1 MTAETIA
8 PIGEWRFD
16 KAVAKRAVLWLLL
29 LTPLFYISY
38 GATNWLASQRANVPN
53 ITFTWEHAIPFMA
66 WTIFP
71 YWSINFFYGLSL
83 FLNDTPIQVDR
94 LAKRYLTA
102 QVVAVSCFILFPLTA
117 IFQKPATS
125 GASGFLFDL
134 LGGFDKP
141 FNQAPSLHIAL
152 LVIIWMHWHRRL
164 SGGALRIWHAWCT
177 LIGLSVL
184 TTYQH
189 HFIDI
194 PTGVLLGV
202 FALWLFPGDTPS
214 PLAGF
219 RLASDARA
227 RRIGSYYAGG
237 SLVFV
242 LLTVLGTYNSAVYLI
257 FLWPSLA
264 LALVAAGYFGAGA
277 SVFQK
282 AADGTVS
289 FASRWLLAPYRL
301 GAMANSYLWTR
312 KLASSVHVCCGVH
325 LGRLPKRS
333 ELSAFATVIDMTSEL
348 AKPSNVE
355 VEWQAFPA
363 LDLLPA
369 GRVELEK
376 ASEAIENARS
386 KGPVFVCCALGFQRS
401 AAAVG
406 FWLLRYGYAKNAADA
421 IRLIE
426 GKGRRIHLTE
436 EMIAIAEER
445 PENG

>member
-29 LTPLFYISY
+29 LAPLFYISY
-38 GATNWLASQRANVPN
+38 GAANWLASQRANVPN

-219 RLASDARA
+219 RLASDARSPKDWLILRRGQSGLCSADGAGNIQFSGLPDLSLAIAGACA
-227 RRIGSYYAGG
+227 RCRWLFRCWCQCLSESRRRN
-237 SLVFV
+237 SLLRQPVAPRSIPAWCRGQQLSV
-242 LLTVLGTYNSAVYLI
+242 DKETRVLG
-257 FLWPSLA
+257 
-264 LALVAAGYFGAGA
+264 
-277 SVFQK
+277 
-282 AADGTVS
+282 
-289 FASRWLLAPYRL
+289 SRVLRRTSWAP
-301 GAMANSYLWTR
+301 A
-312 KLASSVHVCCGVH
+312 
-325 LGRLPKRS
+325 
-333 ELSAFATVIDMTSEL
+333 
-348 AKPSNVE
+348 
-355 VEWQAFPA
+355 
-363 LDLLPA
+363 
-369 GRVELEK
+369 
-376 ASEAIENARS
+376 EAIR
-386 KGPVFVCCALGFQRS
+386 VIGFCHRNRHDQ
-401 AAAVG
+401 
-406 FWLLRYGYAKNAADA
+406 
-421 IRLIE
+421 
-426 GKGRRIHLTE
+426 
-436 EMIAIAEER
+436 
-445 PENG
+445 